1 MSFISWAAVVALCV
15 IWLAFSYALVAYTSL
30 AGWIDAI
37 VLAVFWFSYA
47 VIVHYINQ
55 RGPLESSRVPTP

>member
-15 IWLAFSYALVAYTSL
+15 IWLAFSYALVAYTGL

-37 VLAVFWFSYA
+37 VLAGFWFGYA
-47 VIVHYINQ
+47 FIVHCINQ
-55 RGPLESSRVPTP
+55 IDPLKL